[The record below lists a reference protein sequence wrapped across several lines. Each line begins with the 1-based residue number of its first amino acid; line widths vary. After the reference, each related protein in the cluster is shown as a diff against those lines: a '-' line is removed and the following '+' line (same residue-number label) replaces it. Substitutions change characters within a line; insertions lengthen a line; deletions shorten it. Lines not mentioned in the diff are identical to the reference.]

1 MSGKT
6 VLKSN
11 CSILFCELQK
21 AVDDYLRYGHLRGE
35 VKYIDAFLTAT
46 IHSFIDY
53 ADGHLDPNKQDDEF
67 NACRYANNVL
77 KHKSALV
84 THRKTI
90 GGFHFPFQFSTSEPI
105 VFPKIQVIWNYDKA
119 LTLQSKNQQAS
130 FEKHFAGKPI
140 IDTLQPLANKIEIS

>member
-1 MSGKT
+1 MSGRA

-21 AVDDYLRYGHLRGE
+21 AVDDYVDHGYLTGE
-35 VKYIDAFLTAT
+35 VRYIDAFLTAT

-84 THRKTI
+84 THKKII
-90 GGFHFPFQFSTSEPI
+90 GGRIHFPIHFPLS
-105 VFPKIQVIWNYDKA
+105 FPKSQVVWNYDKT
-119 LTLQSKNQQAS
+119 LTLQSKNQQSA
-130 FEKHFAGKPI
+130 FEVLFAGKPI
-140 IDTLQPLANKIEIS
+140 IDTLQPLANKIENS

>member
-1 MSGKT
+1 MSGKA

-11 CSILFCELQK
+11 CSILFHELQK
-21 AVDDYLRYGHLRGE
+21 AVDDYLDYGHTRGE
-35 VKYIDAFLTAT
+35 VQYIDAFLTAT

-84 THRKTI
+84 THKKTI
-90 GGFHFPFQFSTSEPI
+90 GGVQFPIHFPLS
-105 VFPKIQVIWNYDKA
+105 FPPIQVVWNYDKT
-119 LTLQSKNQQAS
+119 LTLQSKNQQSA
-130 FEKHFAGKPI
+130 FETLFAGKPI
-140 IDTLQPLANKIEIS
+140 IDTLLPLASRIENS